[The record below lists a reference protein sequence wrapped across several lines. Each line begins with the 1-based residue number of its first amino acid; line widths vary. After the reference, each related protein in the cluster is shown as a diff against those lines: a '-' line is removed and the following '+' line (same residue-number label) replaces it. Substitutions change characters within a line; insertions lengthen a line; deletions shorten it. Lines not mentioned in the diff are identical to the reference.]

1 MARAPGARHF
11 KRFLKWRVLIP
22 LVNPDSLRPESI
34 PLIWSPRV
42 RFDSEWLLILPVF
55 VFCVVVHE
63 CAHGLMALWCG
74 DATARERG
82 RLTLNPIAHVDPI
95 GSIVVPGLLLLLRSP
110 FMIGWAKP
118 VPIDRSRL
126 RDLRNDPVKV
136 ALAGPASNL
145 LLALVCAALARLSLP
160 LASAPAGTTAAFFAP
175 ITTMAL
181 AGVVLNVVLALFNLL
196 PIPPLDGSWVL
207 MRFLRLR
214 HIILLHQFRLVGMLL
229 VAALLSFPLT
239 SSLLIERPLHAVA
252 SRLLGVFGLPTP
264 ELAR

>member
-1 MARAPGARHF
+1 M
-11 KRFLKWRVLIP
+11 
-22 LVNPDSLRPESI
+22 
-34 PLIWSPRV
+34 

-82 RLTLNPIAHVDPI
+82 RITLNPLAHLDPV
-95 GSIVVPGLLLLLRSP
+95 GSLLVPGLLLLLRSP

-136 ALAGPASNL
+136 ALAGPTSNL
-145 LLALVCAALARLSLP
+145 LLALACAGLARLASP
-160 LASAPAGTTAAFFAP
+160 LASAPAGSVAGFFAP
-175 ITTMAL
+175 LETMAVT
-181 AGVVLNVVLALFNLL
+181 GVVINVVLALFNLL

-214 HIILLHQFRLVGMLL
+214 YIILLHQFRLVGMLL
-229 VAALLSFPLT
+229 VAAL
-239 SSLLIERPLHAVA
+239 VA
-252 SRLLGVFGLPTP
+252 SPRISNVVLYTPVRAVVHACLGLFGVPSRGI
-264 ELAR
+264 EL